1 MKYLILSTV
10 TIAAV
15 FSMSG
20 CAGHLPK
27 NEYVA
32 PSNSDATLQL
42 GTMPKKIV
50 ANFYLNETAESCKNF
65 KDSGYVYDW
74 DIENSGTFENLA
86 RKLNFAERHEVKL
99 IETPIPSGRPVQVAG
114 WNNED
119 GPKCGPVFAQF
130 EPIKDHRYQAYFVMW
145 EKYCRMEV
153 VDTTDPGNQVLAKG
167 FRPMHCQA
175 IVGTAKE

>member
-50 ANFYLNETAESCKNF
+50 ADFYLNETAESCRNF

-74 DIENSGTFENLA
+74 DTANSGGLETLA
-86 RKLNFAERHEVKL
+86 RKLNFAERGEVKS
-99 IETPIPSGRPVQVAG
+99 IQASIPAGQPIQVAA
-114 WNNED
+114 WNSQM
-119 GPKCGPVFAQF
+119 GFKCGPVFAQF
-130 EPIKDHRYQAYFVMW
+130 EPIKAHKYQAYFVMW

-153 VDTTDPGNQVLAKG
+153 VDTTDPGKQVLANG
-167 FRPMHCQA
+167 FKPIQCKAMVKA
-175 IVGTAKE
+175 AMP

>member
-1 MKYLILSTV
+1 MKDWVMTAAA
-10 TIAAV
+10 IAAA
-15 FSMSG
+15 FSVSG
-20 CAGHLPK
+20 CAGRYQRADEAVLQ
-27 NEYVA
+27 NG
-32 PSNSDATLQL
+32 DATLQL

-153 VDTTDPGNQVLAKG
+153 VDSTDPGNQVLAKG